1 MVNGLVPESLQATV
15 PDARHQVAFLRTRHE
30 NRLATKQAFED
41 VLTDILAL
49 LHVVE
54 QGARHPLHP
63 CVVLHE
69 QPLYGLAFHHVFT
82 YNTPQRQKKL
92 TPEAKIFTKIRFF
105 GQSDRL
111 PYPISAG

>member
-1 MVNGLVPESLQATV
+1 MPEPLQAAV
-15 PDARHQVAFLRTRHE
+15 SDARHQVSLLRARHE

-63 CVVLHE
+63 CVMLHE

-92 TPEAKIFTKIRFF
+92 TLKAKIYTKVRNYGRFDVF
-105 GQSDRL
+105 RH
-111 PYPISAG
+111 PISADR